1 MDFCLETTIL
11 YIIISQGSTLRHG
24 IKLLD
29 CVRGQG
35 LFALPPM
42 WATNQYLKRMKQKQ
56 RKSDKLKIWKEW
68 LEVAEKLLTV
78 AEKIWPTFKSI
89 VGILLTIV
97 PMIAS
102 WFMDN

>member
-1 MDFCLETTIL
+1 MD
-11 YIIISQGSTLRHG
+11 

-29 CVRGQG
+29 CVRAQG
-35 LFALPPM
+35 SFALPPM

-78 AEKIWPTFKSI
+78 AEKAWPSIKRI
-89 VGILLTIV
+89 VGIFLTLI

-102 WFMDN
+102 WFADK